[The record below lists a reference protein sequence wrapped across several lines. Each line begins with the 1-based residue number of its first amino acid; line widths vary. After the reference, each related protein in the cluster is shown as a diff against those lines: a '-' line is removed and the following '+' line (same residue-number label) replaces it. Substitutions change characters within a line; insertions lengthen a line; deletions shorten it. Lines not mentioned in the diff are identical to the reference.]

1 MSPPPS
7 PKTTTNKTDE
17 TTSTQQE
24 KKENAVKTEEKT
36 DDYQASLEKLSNEIK
51 KELATPQPVAK
62 PAPAPVST
70 NVSDPIPMDKILEE
84 DVLMGRGKRVSEW
97 PGNIHFRQVI
107 NRFRDDYSKAARS
120 KKVEIAKQ
128 VMACIHEIGGR
139 FLKENEDEV
148 TSNANSSGG
157 SSTTWVV
164 VEPARA
170 VEKTCQALR
179 EKEKARTPDKNPFTD
194 PKKKT
199 KLSPYTPPP
208 SKLKSAGSC
217 SDGEANATSKKS
229 SDKRSAS
236 KLPKGRPRK
245 RSKSTE
251 EGEGNDGG
259 GDERSEKKEG
269 DKQKDQKEKVSQS
282 TASKENGETNVESEA
297 KKSSQSAEAENDEK
311 EKKSIGT
318 KSQTFRSTN
327 DSHRPPRPKEEQDT
341 DLDRRHENKETSKET
356 KLTDTSAAAA
366 AEQRPRENQSEKLP
380 SSSAQQEIET
390 NTPNEPKKETIGVK
404 NAGDGKGGTKSRE
417 IVAEK
422 AFIAPKVDM
431 AAANTSKDNG
441 DIATS
446 SKHTLATENGT
457 NPVAVA
463 KDVQTP
469 PESKSAESTTAE
481 AAEATT
487 TEEENSAAV

>member
-1 MSPPPS
+1 M
-7 PKTTTNKTDE
+7 
-17 TTSTQQE
+17 TQPE
-24 KKENAVKTEEKT
+24 KKENVVKTEEKT
-36 DDYQASLEKLSNEIK
+36 DDYQASLKKLSNEIK
-51 KELATPQPVAK
+51 KELATPQPLSK
-62 PAPAPVST
+62 PAPAPATT
-70 NVSDPIPMDKILEE
+70 NVSDPIPVDKILEE

-217 SDGEANATSKKS
+217 SDGETNISTAKKS

-251 EGEGNDGG
+251 EGEGTDGG
-259 GDERSEKKEG
+259 GDERSEKKEE
-269 DKQKDQKEKVSQS
+269 DKQKDQKEKASQS
-282 TASKENGETNVESEA
+282 ATSKENGETKVATEEA
-297 KKSSQSAEAENDEK
+297 KTLSQSAETENDEK
-311 EKKSIGT
+311 EKNSTGLN
-318 KSQTFRSTN
+318 SQTVSTSK
-327 DSHRPPRPKEEQDT
+327 DSHRPLGPKEEQDT
-341 DLDRRHENKETSKET
+341 DPDRRHENKETSKGT
-356 KLTDTSAAAA
+356 KLTDTIAAT
-366 AEQRPRENQSEKLP
+366 EQRLREYRSEKLP
-380 SSSAQQEIET
+380 NSSAQQEIEKSI
-390 NTPNEPKKETIGVK
+390 PNDPKNKAIAVQ
-404 NAGDGKGGTKSRE
+404 NAANGEGGRTADTAATE
-417 IVAEK
+417 ATTDK
-422 AFIAPKVDM
+422 ASTAPK
-431 AAANTSKDNG
+431 AAAKTSKENG
-441 DIATS
+441 NSATGSKDS
-446 SKHTLATENGT
+446 SFSETKHTLATENGS

-463 KDVQTP
+463 KDGQTP
-469 PESKSAESTTAE
+469 AESKSAESITTTA
-481 AAEATT
+481 AAAVAEQ
-487 TEEENSAAV
+487 ENSAAV